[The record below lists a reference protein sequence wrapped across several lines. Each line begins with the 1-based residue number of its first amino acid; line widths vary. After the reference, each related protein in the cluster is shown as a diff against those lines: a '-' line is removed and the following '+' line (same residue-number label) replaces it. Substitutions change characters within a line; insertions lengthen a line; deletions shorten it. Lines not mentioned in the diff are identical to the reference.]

1 MSILIGGSGSAG
13 TTLLRVRLNNHPD
26 LFSGT
31 ELNFFNKKVLF
42 DDWNKFKSLV
52 IPPNKSIA
60 TDGWFPYPGT
70 NLLDDDFKWS
80 ANDLSDLIDSSE
92 DIKSFTDSFF
102 KRSLTYNNAKVWVEK
117 TPSNA
122 YCFENFLKQFN
133 HGKVIHVVRN
143 PYDAVASLVSR
154 GMSEFFATGIWVY
167 NNSAALTTC
176 ESDRYLSVFYEDLI
190 SNPNEGFQNIY
201 RFIGVPAVQT
211 EKPILKANTTIDGFS
226 SWGSDPYSDI
236 KPKTISKFDTL
247 NKRQKERII
256 YALDSF
262 YISSKNIKNNSLEFS
277 NCYELC
283 KFFGYEYKVA
293 KKSYFLSLGGQLLK
307 DAAKRTVKGYPTRPP
322 NYIGRVKIS
331 PANNLNLG
339 GK

>member
-31 ELNFFNKKVLF
+31 ELNFFNKKLLF
-42 DDWNKFKSLV
+42 NDWNKFKSLV

-70 NLLDDDFKWS
+70 NLLDDDFKWN

-92 DIKSFTDSFF
+92 DINSFTDTFF
-102 KRSLTYNNAKVWVEK
+102 MRSLTYNNAKVWIEK

-122 YCFENFLKQFN
+122 YCFKQFLKQFN
-133 HGKVIHVVRN
+133 DGKVIHVVRD
-143 PYDAVASLVSR
+143 PYDAVASLVGR
-154 GMSEFFATGIWVY
+154 GMSEFFAAGIWVY
-167 NNSAALTTC
+167 NNSSALTPFK
-176 ESDRYLSVFYEDLI
+176 SDRYLSVIYEDLI
-190 SNPNEGFQNIY
+190 SNPNEVFQNIY
-201 RFIGVPAVQT
+201 RFIGVPNIQT

-236 KPKTISKFDTL
+236 KPKAINKFDAL
-247 NKRQKERII
+247 NNRQKERII

-283 KFFGYEYKVA
+283 RFFGYEYKVA

-307 DAAKRTVKGYPTRPP
+307 DAAKRTVKGYPTKLP

-331 PANNLNLG
+331 PVNKLKVGEN
-339 GK
+339 